1 MGRANS
7 YAVRVETAS
16 VGAGMRGRLRHVSIF
31 GQGVK
36 LSNGMHVDR
45 MLIEADDVIVDQKKA
60 IVEHIGIAILDA
72 WFTADEVQRLLQK
85 KRPDLPPI
93 TLRVV
98 GNVLQ
103 VRTIPRVFGYPIVT
117 VAVDGALVVADSG
130 NSLFFQPSAARL
142 GIISVPE
149 AVVSYIAD
157 TVNPVTEMS
166 VFPVEL
172 LARSVDLDG
181 GFIHLRAEVRVD
193 ALLAMVNKQSN
204 HR

>member
-7 YAVRVETAS
+7 YDVRVETAS
-16 VGAGMRGRLRHVSIF
+16 VGAGLRGRLRHVSIF
-31 GQGVK
+31 GRDVK
-36 LSNGMHVDR
+36 LNNGMHVDR
-45 MLIEADDVIVDQKKA
+45 MLIEADDVIVNQKKA
-60 IVEHIGIAILDA
+60 IVEHIALATLDA

-85 KRPDLPPI
+85 KRPDLPTI

-103 VRTIPRVFGYPIVT
+103 VRTVPRVFGYPTVT

-130 NSLFFQPSAARL
+130 KSLFFQPSVARL

-149 AVVSYIAD
+149 AIVSYIAD

-181 GFIHLRAEVRVD
+181 GFIHLRAEVRID
-193 ALLAMVNKQSN
+193 PFLGMVNKDSN
-204 HR
+204 RR